1 MSTALGPP
9 IDLSSI
15 LDRSILRNRV
25 SLVGVELEGGWIN
38 PTFVQQIIHDGS
50 VIGLPREARVIG
62 ELPSPP
68 MTTTK
73 LDKWVVTHYP
83 KYVNESCG
91 MHVHMSFETPWVYQ
105 RLVDPR
111 YPSTIIK
118 YVGEW
123 AKKENLIK
131 DHPIWT
137 RLAGKSV
144 YCQHIFDPSE
154 QSKAVKK
161 GFDRGRPG
169 HRYTVVNYCYS
180 RTNTI
185 EVRLL
190 PMMETAEQAV
200 RAINH
205 VIQVTNAFL
214 VATARREAK
223 KLAVIS
229 VETDTINES
238 REFVIR

>member
-9 IDLSSI
+9 VDLSSI
-15 LDRSILRNRV
+15 LDRSVLRNRV

-38 PTFVQQIIHDGS
+38 PSFVREIVHDGS

-68 MTTTK
+68 IAPAK
-73 LDKWVVTHYP
+73 LEKWMRDHYP
-83 KYVNESCG
+83 KFVNESCG
-91 MHVHMSFETPWVYQ
+91 MHVHMSFETPMVYQ
-105 RLVDPR
+105 RLVDAR
-111 YPSTIIK
+111 YPATIIK
-118 YVGEW
+118 YGEEW
-123 AKKENLIK
+123 AKAENLIK
-131 DHPIWT
+131 DHPIWN
-137 RLAGKSV
+137 RLAGKSI

-180 RTNTI
+180 RTNTL

-190 PMMETAEQAV
+190 PMMDTVEQAV
-200 RAINH
+200 RAIEQ
-205 VIQVTNAFL
+205 VIRVTNAFL
-214 VATARREAK
+214 VATARREQK
-223 KLAVIS
+223 KLTVVSVDTDAVH
-229 VETDTINES
+229 ES